1 MEFSV
6 IFIENVK
13 VNIVPSNPNPLAVI
27 GESEGWRAGT
37 VNV

>member
-6 IFIENVK
+6 IFIENL
-13 VNIVPSNPNPLAVI
+13 VPSNPNPLAVI
-27 GESEGWRAGT
+27 GESEGRRAGT